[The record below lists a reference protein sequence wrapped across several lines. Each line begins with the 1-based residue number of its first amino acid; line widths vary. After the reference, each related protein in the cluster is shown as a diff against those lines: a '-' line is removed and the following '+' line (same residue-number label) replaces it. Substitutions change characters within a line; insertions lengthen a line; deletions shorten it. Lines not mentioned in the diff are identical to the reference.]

1 MRFNEDWRDSRGG
14 SKLEISMRQ
23 NPVRWGGV
31 FEPARGVFGIERQ
44 SSHR

>member
-1 MRFNEDWRDSRGG
+1 MGFNEDWKDFRGG
-14 SKLEISMRQ
+14 SKLEISMRH
-23 NPVRWGGV
+23 PVRWGGV